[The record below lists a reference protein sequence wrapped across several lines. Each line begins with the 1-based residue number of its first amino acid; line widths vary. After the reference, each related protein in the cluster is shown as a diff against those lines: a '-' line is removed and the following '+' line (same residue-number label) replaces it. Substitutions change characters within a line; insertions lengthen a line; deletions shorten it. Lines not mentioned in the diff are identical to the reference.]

1 MRITWIGNHEEGLI
15 AFENTAKKGLI
26 NGFITLDDEAFAKRS
41 AGSRDY
47 VDIAERYGISVY
59 PVSTIKNDESYEILK
74 SLNPDLVVVF
84 GWSEILPERLLDI
97 PSMGTVG
104 THAALL
110 PHNRGSAPV
119 NWAII
124 RGEKETGNT
133 LMWLTKDVDSGTIID
148 QTAFPITLF
157 DTCKTIYD
165 KVAESNADMLDKLI
179 AALEKGERP
188 VMDIKNETDEPL
200 LPRRR
205 PKDGLI
211 NWQQDA
217 KSIYDF
223 IRALTIPYPGA
234 FTYLGGRKWL
244 LWEAMVLPLKC
255 TEEPGTIKGAAY
267 GFKDC
272 GICVA
277 TKDMYLCINMIE
289 DEEGHRFSG
298 SELYELALKGVFE
311 NEINFV

>member
-1 MRITWIGNHEEGLI
+1 MKISWIGNHEEGLE
-15 AFENTAKKGLI
+15 AFERTAKRGFI

-47 VDIAERYGISVY
+47 IDIAERYGIKVY
-59 PVSTIKNDESYEILK
+59 PISTIKNEESYGIIK
-74 SLNPDLVVVF
+74 SLSPDLMVVF
-84 GWSEILPERLLDI
+84 GWNEILPERLLNLAKI
-97 PSMGTVG
+97 GTVG

-124 RGEKETGNT
+124 RGEEITGNT
-133 LMWLTKDVDSGTIID
+133 LMWLTKDVDSGSIID

-165 KVAESNADMLDKLI
+165 KVARSNADMLDKLI
-179 AALEKGERP
+179 DALIEGKKP
-188 VMDIKNETDEPL
+188 LMDIKNETDEPL

-211 NWQQDA
+211 DWQQDA
-217 KSIYDF
+217 KKIYDF

-234 FTYLGGRKWL
+234 FTFLNGKKYLI
-244 LWEAMVLPLKC
+244 WEAMVLPLKC
-255 TEEPGTIKGAAY
+255 SEEPGTIAGGAY
-267 GFKDC
+267 GFMDC
-272 GICVA
+272 GVLAA
-277 TKDMYLCINMIE
+277 TKDCYICITMIE
-289 DEEGHRFSG
+289 DEEGRRYSG
-298 SELYELALKGVFE
+298 SALYELGLKGVFC
-311 NEINFV
+311 NE